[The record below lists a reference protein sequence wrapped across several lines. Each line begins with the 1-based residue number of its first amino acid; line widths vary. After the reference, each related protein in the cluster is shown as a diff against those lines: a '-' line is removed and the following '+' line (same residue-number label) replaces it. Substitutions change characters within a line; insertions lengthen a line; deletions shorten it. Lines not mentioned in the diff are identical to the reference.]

1 MYSGYLSNSAKVA
14 ILVVLLLTPR
24 IFLQHLI
31 CKSSLVEVC
40 RFSKLFGN
48 STPVPHISHEYR
60 AIGFI
65 SYVVEKG
72 NICVDIFFLD
82 FHSILR
88 TANQARL
95 ALSVRIPIPFLRLP
109 EVFIY
114 SPR

>member
-1 MYSGYLSNSAKVA
+1 MYSGYLPNSAKVA

-65 SYVVEKG
+65 TLSKRVIYV
-72 NICVDIFFLD
+72 L
-82 FHSILR
+82 
-88 TANQARL
+88 
-95 ALSVRIPIPFLRLP
+95 
-109 EVFIY
+109 IY
-114 SPR
+114 IYFGFP